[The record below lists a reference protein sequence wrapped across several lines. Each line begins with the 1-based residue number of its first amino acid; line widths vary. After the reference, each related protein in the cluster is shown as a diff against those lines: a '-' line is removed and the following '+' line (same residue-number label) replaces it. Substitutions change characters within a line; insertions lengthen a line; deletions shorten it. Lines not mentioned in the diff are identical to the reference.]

1 MTTDLQVV
9 KYGDQLVVDSRQ
21 VAEMVGKQHAH
32 LCRDIEGYVTIL
44 SQNPILDSDDFFL
57 EDSYTAGTGK
67 AYKCYLLTK
76 KGCDMV
82 ANKMTGEKGVLFTAE
97 YINKFYEMEQQLNK
111 PKSQVEMLLQSAQIL
126 VEQERK
132 LKEIEGKQQQ
142 QSQELQGI
150 REVVTINNSDGW
162 KDKVKN
168 ILNKIVR
175 KTGLSYVD
183 IRHESYELLESRCK
197 CRLSVLQTNK
207 RKRLRLAGATRTAQN
222 TVSKIEVIGEN
233 PRLTEGY
240 LAVIKDLAISYGVTL

>member
-1 MTTDLQVV
+1 MNHPTQI
-9 KYGDQLVVDSRQ
+9 DSRQ

-162 KDKVKN
+162 KDKVK
-168 ILNKIVR
+168 ILTDTLTNCNYIPCNNLSFLIALIIV
-175 KTGLSYVD
+175 D
-183 IRHESYELLESRCK
+183 LLIP
-197 CRLSVLQTNK
+197 VI
-207 RKRLRLAGATRTAQN
+207 ATT
-222 TVSKIEVIGEN
+222 S
-233 PRLTEGY
+233 L
-240 LAVIKDLAISYGVTL
+240 

>member
-21 VAEMVGKQHAH
+21 VAEMMGKPHNDLMKSIRQYTEY
-32 LCRDIEGYVTIL
+32 LGQGDFPQ
-44 SQNPILDSDDFFL
+44 SDFFI
-57 EDSYTAGTGK
+57 ESSYTNRQNK
-67 AYKCYLLTK
+67 HQPCYLITK

>member
-1 MTTDLQVV
+1 MNHPTQI
-9 KYGDQLVVDSRQ
+9 DSRQ

-97 YINKFYEMEQQLNK
+97 YINKCYEMEQQLNK

-162 KDKVKN
+162 KDKVK
-168 ILNKIVR
+168 ILTDTLTNCNYIPCNNLSFLIALIIV
-175 KTGLSYVD
+175 D
-183 IRHESYELLESRCK
+183 LLIP
-197 CRLSVLQTNK
+197 VI
-207 RKRLRLAGATRTAQN
+207 ATT
-222 TVSKIEVIGEN
+222 S
-233 PRLTEGY
+233 L
-240 LAVIKDLAISYGVTL
+240 

>member
-21 VAEMVGKQHAH
+21 VAEMVSKRHAD
-32 LCRDIEGYVTIL
+32 LMRDIENYLMYLNNAELRSSEFFIESSYKQAGNGKE
-44 SQNPILDSDDFFL
+44 NP
-57 EDSYTAGTGK
+57 
-67 AYKCYLLTK
+67 CYLITK

-162 KDKVKN
+162 KDKVK
-168 ILNKIVR
+168 ILTDTLTNCNYIPCNNLSFLIALIIV
-175 KTGLSYVD
+175 D
-183 IRHESYELLESRCK
+183 LLIP
-197 CRLSVLQTNK
+197 VI
-207 RKRLRLAGATRTAQN
+207 ATT
-222 TVSKIEVIGEN
+222 S
-233 PRLTEGY
+233 L
-240 LAVIKDLAISYGVTL
+240 